1 MGLYESL
8 TESFP
13 LEETV
18 FGSCLLIPHALF
30 KPEWNEQ
37 LSKEG
42 VKVFQQAYNGKL
54 FFFLKK
60 SDGNGAVKSPEEP
73 KRQELK
79 PIVWNEETLRLV
91 EKFRREGLSYY
102 KIAAKMEE
110 FGFKV
115 AHTTIMKKLKRRM
128 AHSQSLNVQCEGDG
142 LFREFLEALE
152 ILYPKYRKAC
162 AVLLREAS
170 KVLENSP

>member
-1 MGLYESL
+1 MGLYEQLS
-8 TESFP
+8 ESFP
-13 LEETV
+13 LEDTF

-60 SDGNGAVKSPEEP
+60 SDSNNENVAAKPS
-73 KRQELK
+73 ELK
-79 PIVWNEETLRLV
+79 PIVWNEETYAFI
-91 EKFRREGLSYY
+91 EKLQKEGLSLR
-102 KIAAKMEE
+102 KIAAKMREI
-110 FGFKV
+110 GFQV
-115 AHTTIMKKLKRRM
+115 THTSIAKKMKRRM

-142 LFREFLEALE
+142 LFREFLEASE
-152 ILYPKYRKAC
+152 TLYPKYRKAC
-162 AVLLREAS
+162 AVLLREAA
-170 KVLENSP
+170 KILE